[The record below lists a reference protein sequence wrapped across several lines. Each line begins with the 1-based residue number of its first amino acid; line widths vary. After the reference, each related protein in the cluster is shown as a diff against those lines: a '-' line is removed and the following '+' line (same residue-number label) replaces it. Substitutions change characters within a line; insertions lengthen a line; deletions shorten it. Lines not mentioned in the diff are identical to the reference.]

1 MKRYA
6 WAMAWLGL
14 GAVSAGAHV
23 VHGQQRAL
31 PTVEL
36 KQIQPSPLN
45 PATTIAFTL
54 SGELFTVGHRPK
66 VSLKIYNV
74 LAQLVAV
81 PTLEGSDAVLD
92 GQALSCTDPGGCTF
106 NAYWD
111 GKVARTGQRA
121 TAGVYLYQLVVDG
134 VRYTKK
140 MVVMN

>member
-14 GAVSAGAHV
+14 WAVSAGATIG
-23 VHGQQRAL
+23 HGQRPL
-31 PTVEL
+31 PTVDL
-36 KQIQPSPLN
+36 KQIHPSPSN

-81 PTLEGSDAVLD
+81 PTLEGSGAVLD
-92 GQALSCTDPGGCTF
+92 GQALACSDPSGCTF

-111 GKVARTGQRA
+111 GKVTRTGQRA
-121 TAGVYLYQLVVDG
+121 AAGVYLYQLVVDG

>member
-6 WAMAWLGL
+6 WATLWLGL
-14 GAVSAGAHV
+14 WAVSMGARAGS
-23 VHGQQRAL
+23 GQRPL

-36 KQIQPSPLN
+36 KQTQPNPMN

-81 PTLEGSDAVLD
+81 PTLQGTGTVLD
-92 GQALSCTDPGGCTF
+92 GQALSCSDPGGCTF

-111 GKVARTGQRA
+111 GKVSRTGQRA
-121 TAGVYLYQLVVDG
+121 AAGVYLYQLVVDG